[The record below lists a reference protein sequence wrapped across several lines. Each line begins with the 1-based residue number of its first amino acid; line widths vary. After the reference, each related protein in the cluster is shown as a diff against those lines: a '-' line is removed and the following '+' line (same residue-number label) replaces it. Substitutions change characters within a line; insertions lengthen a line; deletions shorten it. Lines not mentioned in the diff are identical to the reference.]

1 MTDDK
6 DTANQGIDNQNAE
19 NVLFEPIDADK
30 VADLVV
36 DQIERH
42 IISGILSA
50 EQKLPAERELA
61 EQFNISRPKLREAL
75 QVLEQR
81 GLVEV
86 RKSGGTF
93 ISKLI
98 MPSMAPA
105 MAQLYSRH
113 REAIYDFLEYRSEQ
127 ESFAA
132 HLAAQKATSYDKN
145 IITDIIK
152 KMEAAHELK
161 NPSLEAELD
170 IKLHHSIVEAAHNS
184 VLVHMMRSTYGL
196 INQGVFYNREFLY
209 KKPGTRKKLL
219 DQHRNI
225 AYAIIDGT
233 PEAAAA
239 AAEAH
244 MQFVMTSIH
253 QEENEEKR
261 LYVARKRSYILK
273 NTPPKGRKRN

>member
-1 MTDDK
+1 MTDAEDK
-6 DTANQGIDNQNAE
+6 LS
-19 NVLFEPIDADK
+19 VVFEPIDADK

-36 DQIERH
+36 DQVERL
-42 IISGILSA
+42 IINGILSA

-75 QVLEQR
+75 QTLEQR

-86 RKSGGTF
+86 RKSGGTY

-113 REAIYDFLEYRSEQ
+113 REAIYDFLEYRCEQ

-145 IITDIIK
+145 FIADIIQQ
-152 KMEAAHELK
+152 MEAAHELK
-161 NPSLEAELD
+161 NPSHEAELD
-170 IKLHHSIVEAAHNS
+170 IKLHNSIVEAAHNS

-219 DQHRNI
+219 DQHKNI
-225 AYAIIDGT
+225 ARAILDGDSV
-233 PEAAAA
+233 AAAA

-244 MQFVMTSIH
+244 MQFVVTAIR
-253 QEENEEKR
+253 QEEDEEQR
-261 LYVARKRSYILK
+261 LFIARKRSNNALNINNKTKRK
-273 NTPPKGRKRN
+273 NRNV

>member
-1 MTDDK
+1 M
-6 DTANQGIDNQNAE
+6 ADNDNRSSM
-19 NVLFEPIDADK
+19 VFEPIDADK

-36 DQIERH
+36 DQVEKL
-42 IISGILSA
+42 IINGILSA

-75 QVLEQR
+75 QTLEQR

-86 RKSGGTF
+86 RKSGGTY

-113 REAIYDFLEYRSEQ
+113 REAIYDFLEYRCEQ

-132 HLAAQKATSYDKN
+132 HLATQKATSYDKDS
-145 IITDIIK
+145 IRDIVQ
-152 KMEAAHELK
+152 KMEVAHELK

-170 IKLHHSIVEAAHNS
+170 IKLHNLIVEAAHNS

-219 DQHRNI
+219 DQHKSI
-225 AYAIIDGT
+225 ARAILDGN
-233 PEAAAA
+233 PEEAAA

-244 MQFVMTSIH
+244 MQFVVTSIR
-253 QEENEEKR
+253 QEEDEENR
-261 LYVARKRSYILK
+261 LYIARKRTNSSQNNNK
-273 NTPPKGRKRN
+273 AKRKLRSE